1 MTRQGKANIGH
12 LPAFEDKARLITA
25 PFCQNAPALRSALEE
40 EEESKIFDFLPS
52 LTGFA
57 FILKYLLSGHFTF

>member
-40 EEESKIFDFLPS
+40 EEEGESKIAKHILYIVS
-52 LTGFA
+52 LY
-57 FILKYLLSGHFTF
+57 YLWL

>member
-40 EEESKIFDFLPS
+40 EEEGESKIAICTLYIVS
-52 LTGFA
+52 LYYFR
-57 FILKYLLSGHFTF
+57 L

>member
-25 PFCQNAPALRSALEE
+25 PFCQNAPALRSALQE
-40 EEESKIFDFLPS
+40 EEESKIFDF
-52 LTGFA
+52 
-57 FILKYLLSGHFTF
+57 

>member
-40 EEESKIFDFLPS
+40 EEEGESKIAICTLYIVS
-52 LTGFA
+52 LYYFW
-57 FILKYLLSGHFTF
+57 L

>member
-40 EEESKIFDFLPS
+40 EEEGESKIAICTLYIVSSYYFWL
-52 LTGFA
+52 
-57 FILKYLLSGHFTF
+57 

>member
-40 EEESKIFDFLPS
+40 EEEGESKIAICTMYIVS
-52 LTGFA
+52 LYYFW
-57 FILKYLLSGHFTF
+57 L

>member
-40 EEESKIFDFLPS
+40 EEEGESKIAICTLY
-52 LTGFA
+52 
-57 FILKYLLSGHFTF
+57 IVLLYYF

>member
-25 PFCQNAPALRSALEE
+25 PFCKALRSALEE
-40 EEESKIFDFLPS
+40 EEESKIFDF
-52 LTGFA
+52 
-57 FILKYLLSGHFTF
+57 